1 MSEHTAASE
10 AETVPAESRIGQVIA
25 DKYRISR
32 LLGRGGM
39 GEVYEAR
46 HVVVGRR
53 FALKFL
59 REHSA
64 RSQDSLSRFL
74 REAQAAGALDNEHIA
89 AVLDFDTAADGSPF
103 LVMEYLAGESL
114 AALTREGPLPVPR
127 AIAILI
133 QVCSGLDVAHRA
145 GIVHRDLKPDNLF
158 VTQLPSG
165 AELIKILDFGIAKL
179 TDPGSDGAITSSG
192 AILGTPFY
200 MAPEQARGEKT
211 VDFRADIYAL
221 GVIAYELLSG
231 KKPHP
236 GEGYNAILAHILTQ
250 PVTPLVTLRPGL
262 DPGLVA
268 VIECA
273 LASDPARRQSS
284 IAALAEELSPFAGR
298 ALPSGG
304 NHFDLRPVKPSPADA
319 PTRATIAGPVSVQD
333 GTFQS
338 AIGDVQHGSRSRER
352 PPRARW
358 ALIAVAAVA
367 TVWAL
372 MRALSR
378 SPTTQAAAGA
388 ASERVERAV
397 ELNGKSPERAAIVR
411 VPLAGTNSDGSSS
424 ALSSSVATMP
434 PRSTAATDPPQSS
447 AASERAAKSAPR
459 QKRNA
464 LAPAAVEPREQEKE
478 VRFDEK
484 NPY

>member
-74 REAQAAGALDNEHIA
+74 CEAQAAGALDNEHIA

-114 AALTREGPLPVPR
+114 AALLTREGPLPVPR

-192 AILGTPFY
+192 VILGTPFY
-200 MAPEQARGEKT
+200 MAPEQARGERN

-304 NHFDLRPVKPSPADA
+304 THFDFRPAKPSPADA
-319 PTRATIAGPVSVQD
+319 PTQATIAGPVSVHD

-338 AIGDVQHGSRSRER
+338 AIGDVQHGSWRRER

-367 TVWAL
+367 TVLAL

-388 ASERVERAV
+388 AREPVERAV
-397 ELNGKSPERAAIVR
+397 ELNGNSPERAAVVR
-411 VPLAGTNSDGSSS
+411 VPLASADSDGTSS
-424 ALSSSVATMP
+424 ALSSSVATPP
-434 PRSTAATDPPQSS
+434 PRST

-459 QKRNA
+459 QKRNV
-464 LAPAAVEPREQEKE
+464 LAPAAVEPRVQEKE